1 MEFFDWLLALRFRVH
16 VTSFKKL
23 QKRLFHLNQH
33 QKCQLNLT
41 CQEAS
46 CEQGGQ
52 KGKGAA
58 LQSAEEKTLKSC
70 IFSFWVFYWS
80 PLSVFL
86 FMVYEQLLGK
96 QGRKISDPENRH

>member
-1 MEFFDWLLALRFRVH
+1 M
-16 VTSFKKL
+16 TSLKT
-23 QKRLFHLNQH
+23 NQH
-33 QKCQLNLT
+33 RFNLT

-52 KGKGAA
+52 KGKVAA

>member
-1 MEFFDWLLALRFRVH
+1 MEFLDWLGFRVH
-16 VTSFKKL
+16 VSSLKTNP
-23 QKRLFHLNQH
+23 KRVVFFLHLNQH
-33 QKCQLNLT
+33 QKCNLT

-46 CEQGGQ
+46 CERGGQ